1 MPGRAGVHSL
11 LPPLTDK
18 PSSPTPVC
26 ALRGCGVCAK
36 VLQCCHLGGQAGRVA
51 RLCLASRPAFSEP
64 GPRRSRQKSAALAS
78 AWASKQSLLEKRQ
91 VPSFPG
97 HQKVRLWPKE
107 NKAKWLGGSNS
118 LCHLALVCNWF
129 AKGALCGKEGRGNQ
143 TQVLRGLLKSWK
155 GEET

>member
-1 MPGRAGVHSL
+1 MNFTIHAWKGRCTLSSS
-11 LPPLTDK
+11 PLTNK
-18 PSSPTPVC
+18 PSLAAPVR

-36 VLQCCHLGGQAGRVA
+36 VLQCRHLGGQAGRVA

-64 GPRRSRQKSAALAS
+64 GPRRSSHKSAALAS
-78 AWASKQSLLEKRQ
+78 AWALKQSLLEKRQ

-118 LCHLALVCNWF
+118 LCHLALLDWF
-129 AKGALCGKEGRGNQ
+129 AKTALCGKEG
-143 TQVLRGLLKSWK
+143 
-155 GEET
+155 